1 MSEIQ
6 DQVSYTIIGK
16 AMETHRE
23 LGPGLDEMFYHE
35 LLAAKLVAAGIPH
48 EKKPRGQLMHRG
60 VVADVF
66 EADFI
71 FGNQLAAELKVL
83 WGDFVPEHVLQVVC
97 YLKFW
102 KLSAGLLFDFG
113 KESLAQKRI
122 PLLDS
127 TERVESSGLLREVP
141 DFADR
146 ATITILVEA
155 IQSVLDTH
163 GLGYRD
169 TTYQGLLFAE
179 LAFRGVPCLRDPISP
194 IRGAQGLLGES
205 KLKCL
210 LLPGVCALLVTA
222 LRDSRHAADRA
233 VLQTYL
239 RHLELPWGLH
249 INFGKRQMDFQFTIK
264 PKR

>member
-1 MSEIQ
+1 MSEIE
-6 DQVSYTIIGK
+6 DQVSYAIIGK
-16 AMETHRE
+16 AMETHRD

-35 LLAAKLVAAGIPH
+35 SLAAKLVAAGIPH

-60 VVADVF
+60 VVADAF
-66 EADFI
+66 EADFT
-71 FGNQLAAELKVL
+71 FGEQLACELKVL
-83 WGDFVPEHVLQVVC
+83 WGNFVPEHVLQVIC

-102 KLSAGLLFDFG
+102 KLPAGLLFDFG

-122 PLLDS
+122 SLHDS
-127 TERVESSGLLREVP
+127 TEKVQSSGLLREVP

-146 ATITILVEA
+146 AIIATLAEA
-155 IQSVLDTH
+155 IQSVLDEH

-179 LAFRGVPCLRDPISP
+179 LAFRGIPRLRDPISS

-210 LLPGVCALLVTA
+210 VLPGICALLVTA
-222 LRDSRHAADRA
+222 LRDSRQAADRA

-239 RHLELPWGLH
+239 RHLELSWGLD
-249 INFGKRQMDFQFTIK
+249 INFGKRQMDFQFAAK